1 MDLTP
6 GAKAYGFTVET
17 HENLPEIDGT
27 ATLMRHE
34 SGARL
39 LYLANDDNDKA
50 FSIGFKTPPVNDTGV
65 FHILEHSVLC
75 GSDKFPVKE
84 PFVNLLKSSMQTFL
98 NAMTFADKTV
108 YPVSSTNEKDLMNLM
123 DVYLDAVLHPA
134 IYKRKEIFE
143 QEGWHYELENTD
155 APLTYNG
162 VVFNEMKGVMS
173 DPDNVLFDA
182 LQAALFPDTAYRF
195 ESGGLPSA
203 IPNLTYEDFLDNH
216 ARHYQ
221 LNNSYITLYG
231 NLDIDKML
239 GFLDANYLSA
249 NKAPQPAGAPNPL
262 VIQDPVEALDVVVEM
277 NTSPE
282 NACAALGYV
291 VGTAADNERI
301 IAVDILMDALMGSN
315 EAPLKKALLEA
326 GFAGDVFD
334 YMNKSI
340 LQPFVLIEAKGI
352 EAQKAHVFKECL
364 EREVRKLVKRGIDK
378 QLIEGAIAHAEFV
391 MREGDFGTS
400 TGVILAVNALSA
412 WLYDDAQAIG
422 PLRYE
427 TTFAMLREKLE
438 TDYFEKLLAEVVLE
452 NDHRAFVE
460 VVPTAKE
467 SSEEAERLAV
477 IKQTLGTAQLEAI
490 MAEAEELHRIQMEP
504 DSPEALATLPLL
516 ELSDIAQT
524 PAEPEWHFEA
534 GTPLP
539 SIIHEVPTHGID
551 YLSYYFSLDH
561 VTYDELPYVTLLAN
575 LLGKLDTEHY
585 TASEIDTLSQLY
597 LGRLRFSATTY
608 ENETLAQG
616 IAPKFIVSASVLS
629 KNLDHA
635 IMLPKE
641 IWAHTRFNDPERIK
655 TILLQQR
662 ISMEQNFQAMGHTSA
677 LARVAAG
684 LTPAGKLLDQL
695 AGIDFYQF
703 LCDLLAHF
711 DERAEGLIE
720 KLEAVAKRVFTDDVV
735 LSFTGTQ
742 EDLVRVWEAG
752 GAFDLEEGFA
762 GCERTLIVPEPVPQ
776 NEAFIVPSD
785 VCYVGAGTNRT
796 AIEAVPF
803 DGTTNIVTRVLSYD
817 YLWNEVRV
825 KGGAYGAGFKATRT
839 GTVMFYSFRDPNLD
853 HTVEVYNGSGAWLA
867 DFDPSEAELR
877 GYIISA
883 VAGYDAPLK
892 PRALAQRQDN
902 YYFASLPADYRARL
916 RAEMLSTTIEDLRAR
931 GRALECLKEH
941 EVVCIFGG
949 KEQIEASDLDLKITT
964 LY

>member
-17 HENLPEIDGT
+17 HENLPETDGT

-249 NKAPQPAGAPNPL
+249 NKAPKPAGAPNPL

-282 NACAALGYV
+282 NACAALAYV

-467 SSEEAERLAV
+467 SSEEAERLAA

-752 GAFDLEEGFA
+752 GTFDLEEGFA
-762 GCERTLIVPEPVPQ
+762 GCERTLVVPEPVPQ

-796 AIEAVPF
+796 AIEVVPF

-892 PRALAQRQDN
+892 PRALALRQDN
-902 YYFASLPADYRARL
+902 HYFASLPADYRARL

-931 GRALECLKEH
+931 GTALEGLKEH

>member
-249 NKAPQPAGAPNPL
+249 NKAPKPAGAPNPL

-467 SSEEAERLAV
+467 SSEEAERLAA

-561 VTYDELPYVTLLAN
+561 VTHDELPYVTLLAN

-796 AIEAVPF
+796 AIKAVPF

-902 YYFASLPADYRARL
+902 HYFASLPADYRARL

>member
-249 NKAPQPAGAPNPL
+249 NKAPKPAGAPNPL
-262 VIQDPVEALDVVVEM
+262 VIQGPVEALDVVVEM

-467 SSEEAERLAV
+467 SSEEAERLAA

-703 LCDLLAHF
+703 LCDLLVHF
-711 DERAEGLIE
+711 DERAESLIE
-720 KLEAVAKRVFTDDVV
+720 KLEVVAKRVFTDDVV

-742 EDLVRVWEAG
+742 EDLVRMWEAG
-752 GAFDLEEGFA
+752 GTFDLEEGFA
-762 GCERTLIVPEPVPQ
+762 GRERELVVPEPVPQ

-785 VCYVGAGTNRT
+785 VCYVGAGTNRA
-796 AIEAVPF
+796 AIKAVPF

-853 HTVEVYNGSGAWLA
+853 HTVEVYNGSGAWLV

-883 VAGYDAPLK
+883 VAGFDAPLK

-902 YYFASLPADYRARL
+902 HYFASLPADYRARL

-931 GRALECLKEH
+931 GTALERLKEH
-941 EVVCIFGG
+941 EVVCVFGG
-949 KEQIEASDLDLKITT
+949 KEQIGASDLDLKITT

>member
-75 GSDKFPVKE
+75 GSDKFPAKE

-249 NKAPQPAGAPNPL
+249 NKAPKPAGAPNPL
-262 VIQDPVEALDVVVEM
+262 VIQGPVEALDVVVEM

-467 SSEEAERLAV
+467 SSEEAERLAA

-655 TILLQQR
+655 TILQQQR

-703 LCDLLAHF
+703 LCDLLVHF
-711 DERAEGLIE
+711 DERAESLIE
-720 KLEAVAKRVFTDDVV
+720 KLEVVAKRVFTDDVV

-742 EDLVRVWEAG
+742 EDLVRMWEAG
-752 GAFDLEEGFA
+752 GTFDLEEGFA
-762 GCERTLIVPEPVPQ
+762 GRERELVVPEPVPQ

-785 VCYVGAGTNRT
+785 VCYVGAGTNRA
-796 AIEAVPF
+796 AIKAVPF

-853 HTVEVYNGSGAWLA
+853 HTVEVYNGSGAWLV

-883 VAGYDAPLK
+883 VAGFDAPLK

-902 YYFASLPADYRARL
+902 HYFASLPADYRARL

-931 GRALECLKEH
+931 GTALERLKEH
-941 EVVCIFGG
+941 EVVCVFGG
-949 KEQIEASDLDLKITT
+949 KEQIGASDLDLKITT